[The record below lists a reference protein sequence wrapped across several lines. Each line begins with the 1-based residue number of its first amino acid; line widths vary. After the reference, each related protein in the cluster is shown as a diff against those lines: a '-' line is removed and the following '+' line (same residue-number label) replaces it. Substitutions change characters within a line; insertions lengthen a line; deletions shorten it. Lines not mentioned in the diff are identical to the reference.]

1 MIVPLESVRL
11 KEAIDS
17 HDQRAGLVLDAAH
30 GWDLALDEEHRFI
43 LVQHKGTWR
52 AEFPCEH
59 ARHWVR
65 AAVDVADITLAP
77 LEDVLQGG
85 PPLARAKGKKR

>member
-11 KEAIDS
+11 KEAIDT
-17 HDQRAGLVLDAAH
+17 HDQRNHLVLDAAH
-30 GWDLALDEEHRFI
+30 GWDLALDEDHRFI

-52 AEFPCEH
+52 AEFPVEH

-65 AAVDVADITLAP
+65 AAV
-77 LEDVLQGG
+77 EDPGQSFPWTAAQERGQMS
-85 PPLARAKGKKR
+85 AKGKKR